1 MRALCVNLFFIN
13 PRRQLLFALCKMK
26 LPEGYHTITPYF
38 TVSDADQLLEFLVE
52 AFGGAIVAA
61 NRYPT
66 RRIQHARV
74 RVGDSVIMLNESNE
88 QYPIN
93 VSQMHLYVDDV
104 EIVFS
109 KALSA
114 GAVSIMEPNERPHGD
129 RMAGVKDPCGN
140 IWWIATHASL

>member
-1 MRALCVNLFFIN
+1 
-13 PRRQLLFALCKMK
+13 MK

-38 TVSDADQLLEFLVE
+38 TVSDADRLLEFLVE
-52 AFGGAIVAA
+52 AFGGAIVVT

-66 RRIQHARV
+66 GRIQHARV
-74 RVGDSVIMLNESNE
+74 RVGDSVIMINESNE
-88 QYPIN
+88 QYPVN

-114 GAVSIMEPNERPHGD
+114 GAVSIMEPDERPHGD
-129 RMAGVKDPCGN
+129 RMAGVKDPCEN
-140 IWWIATHASL
+140 IWWIATHANL